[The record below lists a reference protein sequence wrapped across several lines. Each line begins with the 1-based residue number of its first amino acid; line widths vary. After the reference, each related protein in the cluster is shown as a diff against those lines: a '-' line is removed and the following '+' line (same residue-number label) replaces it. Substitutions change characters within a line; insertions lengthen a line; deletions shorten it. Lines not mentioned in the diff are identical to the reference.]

1 MRIAVISAPARRGG
15 IPDYVTAL
23 ARGME
28 SMGHRVDVVNAWTD
42 DGMRLP
48 GYEYLA
54 VAAEST
60 TLFSGNMS
68 EALAKILSGAGSLV
82 GRKAAAFLRKTSP
95 FTGKALA
102 RLMKALEKE
111 GMVVNWSDI
120 ILSAAHAEALGK
132 RIGA

>member
-1 MRIAVISAPARRGG
+1 MRIVVISAPARRGG

-54 VAAEST
+54 VAAESVA
-60 TLFSGNMS
+60 LFSGNMS
-68 EALAKILSGAGSLV
+68 ESLAKILSGAGSLV
-82 GRKAAAFLRKTSP
+82 GNMAAAFLKKTSP

-102 RLMKALEKE
+102 KLMKALEKE
-111 GMVVNWSDI
+111 GMVINWSDI
-120 ILSAAHAEALGK
+120 VLSAAHAEALGK